1 MLEFLT
7 FATNGAWRHH
17 YGALMRGIGERKRWR
32 ARKKESER
40 KWWVDLYR
48 EGGGGGSLSLFF
60 KGILTNQGHNSKV
73 SADIEYYLKSVT
85 NIT

>member
-1 MLEFLT
+1 M
-7 FATNGAWRHH
+7 G
-17 YGALMRGIGERKRWR
+17 GIGGRKRWR
-32 ARKKESER
+32 ARKKESKR

-48 EGGGGGSLSLFF
+48 EGGGGSLSLFF
-60 KGILTNQGHNSKV
+60 KGILTNQGNNSKV

>member
-1 MLEFLT
+1 MRMLFK
-7 FATNGAWRHH
+7 FATNAVNR
-17 YGALMRGIGERKRWR
+17 APLMGGIGERKRWR
-32 ARKKESER
+32 ARKKESKR

>member
-1 MLEFLT
+1 MGLPLE
-7 FATNGAWRHH
+7 AP
-17 YGALMRGIGERKRWR
+17 LMGGIGERKRWR

-60 KGILTNQGHNSKV
+60 KGILTHQGHNNKF